1 MIGPVRRYSKQVLK
15 LTSRNVLQPDDMGQW
30 VASCSMLI
38 VNLHD
43 HREIIVGGFG
53 WDRKVK
59 AEERRVKP
67 ETWPSRATG
76 PEELS
81 GRAPRWMVLTA
92 ALTLAGVI
100 GLIAYGYVARPGW
113 IGVSGKKFW
122 DYLELLIVPAALG
135 IGVYWLNRR
144 QTERDN
150 QAEAERER
158 ERKAL

>member
-1 MIGPVRRYSKQVLK
+1 
-15 LTSRNVLQPDDMGQW
+15 
-30 VASCSMLI
+30 MLI

-53 WDRKVK
+53 WDRKMK

>member
-1 MIGPVRRYSKQVLK
+1 
-15 LTSRNVLQPDDMGQW
+15 
-30 VASCSMLI
+30 MLI

-158 ERKAL
+158 ERKVL

>member
-1 MIGPVRRYSKQVLK
+1 
-15 LTSRNVLQPDDMGQW
+15 
-30 VASCSMLI
+30 MLI

-100 GLIAYGYVARPGW
+100 GLIVCGYVARPGW

-144 QTERDN
+144 QTEREH

>member
-1 MIGPVRRYSKQVLK
+1 
-15 LTSRNVLQPDDMGQW
+15 
-30 VASCSMLI
+30 MLI

>member
-1 MIGPVRRYSKQVLK
+1 
-15 LTSRNVLQPDDMGQW
+15 
-30 VASCSMLI
+30 MLI

-100 GLIAYGYVARPGW
+100 GLIVCGYVARPGW

-158 ERKAL
+158 KRKAL

>member
-1 MIGPVRRYSKQVLK
+1 
-15 LTSRNVLQPDDMGQW
+15 
-30 VASCSMLI
+30 MLI

-43 HREIIVGGFG
+43 YREIIVGGFD

-59 AEERRVKP
+59 AEELRVTP

-81 GRAPRWMVLTA
+81 DRAPRWMVLTA
-92 ALTLAGVI
+92 ALTLEGVI
-100 GLIAYGYVARPGW
+100 GLIVYGYVAKPGW

-135 IGVYWLNRR
+135 IGVYWLNRSR
-144 QTERDN
+144 QSANTKLKRSANANDRPYRDMK
-150 QAEAERER
+150 
-158 ERKAL
+158 KAYVKGRRL

>member
-1 MIGPVRRYSKQVLK
+1 MRQR
-15 LTSRNVLQPDDMGQW
+15 

-43 HREIIVGGFG
+43 HREIIVGGFD

-59 AEERRVKP
+59 AEERRATP

-92 ALTLAGVI
+92 ALTLEV
-100 GLIAYGYVARPGW
+100 
-113 IGVSGKKFW
+113 
-122 DYLELLIVPAALG
+122 G

-144 QTERDN
+144 QTEREH

-158 ERKAL
+158 ERQAL